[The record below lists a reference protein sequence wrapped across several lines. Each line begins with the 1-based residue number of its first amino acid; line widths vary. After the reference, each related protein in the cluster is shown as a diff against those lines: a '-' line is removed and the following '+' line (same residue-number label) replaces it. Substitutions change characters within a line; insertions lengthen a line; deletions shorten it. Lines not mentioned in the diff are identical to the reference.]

1 MASRGQH
8 LLSAD
13 RRFATGGGLLG
24 SAAPAFDRVLD
35 QLHDRLRTGGFHA
48 ILPDGTRREI
58 GFHAPG
64 AVATVTLHSWMAL
77 VRLATSGSVGWYKA
91 WERGEWSS
99 ADLVALFELFA
110 ANAVALGDAARAKG
124 PARWVNALVHR
135 LRDNAPGQARDNIAA
150 HYDLGN
156 DFYAAWLDEG
166 MTYSSGRFRPEPFVL
181 SEARSAQSKG
191 MAASPL
197 SGPSTSLRSA
207 QDERNLSS
215 LEQAQSRKIDLLLDR
230 LDLTR
235 DTRLLEIGCGWGSL
249 AIAAARRG
257 AIVTALTLSTEQK
270 AWADARI
277 GEAGL
282 ADRITIRLQDYRDIS
297 GEYDAIASV
306 EMVEAVGQRW
316 WPTYLE
322 TIARSLRP
330 GGRAA
335 LQYISIDHRLF
346 ARYSASAD
354 FIQAYIFPGGMLVD
368 EPTFAGL
375 ARDRGLSWDDRDGF
389 GGDYAETLRQWRT
402 RYDAAVQR
410 GALSGFDD
418 RFHRLWRYYLMYCE
432 GGFRGRCIDVAQV
445 TMVKR

>member
-8 LLSAD
+8 LFSAD

-24 SAAPAFDRVLD
+24 LAAPAFDRVLD
-35 QLHDRLRTGGFHA
+35 QLHEGLRTGGFHA
-48 ILPDGTRREI
+48 ILPDGARREI

-64 AVATVTLHSWMAL
+64 PVATVTLHSWMSL

-91 WERGEWSS
+91 WEHGEWSS
-99 ADLVALFELFA
+99 LDLVALFELFA
-110 ANAVALGDAARAKG
+110 ANAVTLGDAARAKG
-124 PARWVNALVHR
+124 AARWVNALVHR

-166 MTYSSGRFRPEPFVL
+166 MTYSSAHF
-181 SEARSAQSKG
+181 
-191 MAASPL
+191 
-197 SGPSTSLRSA
+197 LRSPMEGVGSHEA
-207 QDERNLSS
+207 IEPAML
-215 LEQAQSRKIDLLLDR
+215 LEQAQSYKISLLLDR
-230 LDLTR
+230 LSLAPGS
-235 DTRLLEIGCGWGSL
+235 RLLEIGCGWGSL

-257 AIVTALTLSTEQK
+257 AIVTGLTLSTEQK
-270 AWADARI
+270 AWAEARVA
-277 GEAGL
+277 EAGL
-282 ADRITIRLQDYRDIS
+282 TDRITIRLQDYRAVT
-297 GEYDAIASV
+297 GEYDAIASA

-316 WPTYLE
+316 WPVYLD
-322 TIARSLRP
+322 TIARALRP

-368 EPTFAGL
+368 EPSFEAL
-375 ARDRGLSWDDRDGF
+375 ARGRGLSWDGRDGF
-389 GGDYAETLRQWRT
+389 GAHYAETLRLWRA

-410 GALSGFDD
+410 GALAGFDD

-432 GGFRGRCIDVAQV
+432 GGFKGRCIDVAQV
-445 TMVKR
+445 TMVKG